1 MTDYLRLPIGDQHPE
16 LVNAVIE
23 IPLGE
28 SNKYEYDK
36 ELQVFR
42 LDRQLY
48 SPVHYLGDYGFIPS
62 TLAADGDP
70 LDVLVLVDIP
80 SFCGCVIEVRPIG
93 LLEMLDQGVNDE
105 KVLAIPRHNPRYEEV
120 HNYTQIYPHVMREV
134 SHFFS
139 IYKDLEG
146 KRTQMQGWRDA
157 PVARNVIVECSKRFR
172 EQKKPAE
179 PKPMLAKRVRH

>member
-1 MTDYLRLPIGDQHPE
+1 MTDYLRLPIGEEHPE

-36 ELQVFR
+36 SLQIFR
-42 LDRQLY
+42 LDRQLH
-48 SPVHYLGDYGFIPS
+48 SPVHYPGDYGFIPC

-70 LDVLVLVDIP
+70 LDILVLVDIP
-80 SFCGCVIEVRPIG
+80 SFPGCVIEVRPIG
-93 LLEMLDQGVNDE
+93 LLEMLDQGVRDE
-105 KVLAIPRHNPRYEEV
+105 KVLAVPSNNPRYEEV

-146 KRTQMQGWRDA
+146 KRTQMQGWHDA
-157 PVARNVIVECSKRFR
+157 PVARNVIVESHHRFR
-172 EQKKPAE
+172 EQKKPAKPE
-179 PKPMLAKRVRH
+179 PILGKRARR